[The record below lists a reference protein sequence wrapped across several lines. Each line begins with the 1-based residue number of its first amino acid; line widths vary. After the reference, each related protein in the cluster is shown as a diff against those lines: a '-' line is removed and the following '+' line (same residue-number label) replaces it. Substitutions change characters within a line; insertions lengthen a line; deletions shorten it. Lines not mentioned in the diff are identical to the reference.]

1 MKLANAR
8 TRAGPPSGSSVSP
21 MRAFRS
27 PVLPGSPY
35 LRTGGVSDM
44 TAITTAMNTAV
55 LDGAPVAV

>member
-1 MKLANAR
+1 
-8 TRAGPPSGSSVSP
+8 